1 MAIILPLKKDNVMK
15 KSDLRGSFLLLITAV
30 IWGLAFVVQ
39 DSVGGRIGEYTLN
52 ASRFIVAAV
61 FLIPCIMLFDL
72 KTERRLFDF
81 KNRRIDITKKEWLG
95 GALCGIALAVASVLQ
110 QIGISR
116 GAGAGVAGF
125 LTSLYVVIV
134 PFFGIA
140 LGRKTSAKNWI
151 CTLVA
156 IFGVFLISYS
166 GGGFSLADI
175 FVLICAVAFA
185 IHITVIDVVS
195 PGCDGVRLSLVQF
208 ITGAAVTLPF
218 AIFIEHPSAS
228 AIGSCLFPI
237 IYLGVM
243 SSGIAYT
250 LQIIGQKKTSPAV
263 ASIIMSLESVFAA
276 IGGVL
281 IAGED
286 FGWRKFFGCL
296 TVFISVIITQIDLA
310 AIFGKFRLKKQKSE

>member
-1 MAIILPLKKDNVMK
+1 MK
-15 KSDLRGSFLLLITAV
+15 KSDLRGSALLLLTAV

-39 DSVGGRIGEYTLN
+39 DSAGTRIGEYTLN
-52 ASRFIVAAV
+52 TSRFIVAAI

-72 KTERRLFDF
+72 RTERRLFDF
-81 KNRRIDITKKEWLG
+81 KNRKFDITKREWIG
-95 GALCGIALAVASVLQ
+95 GALCGVALAVASVLQ
-110 QIGISR
+110 QIGIAK

-134 PFFGIA
+134 PIFGIA

-166 GGGFSLADI
+166 GGGFSSGDI

-185 IHITVIDVVS
+185 VHITVIDVVS
-195 PGCDGVRLSLVQF
+195 LGCDGVRLSFVQF
-208 ITGAAVTLPF
+208 LTGALVTLPF
-218 AIFIEHPSAS
+218 TVFIEHPTMAQ
-228 AIGSCLFPI
+228 IGDCILPI

-250 LQIIGQKKTSPAV
+250 LQIIGQKTTSPAV

-286 FGWRKFFGCL
+286 FSIRKLFGCL
-296 TVFISVIITQIDLA
+296 TVFISVILTQIDVGAL
-310 AIFGKFRLKKQKSE
+310 FHKSKEKA